1 MVVTVTAAFSL
12 LGYCRMVRERIAWR
26 PAIRITRLTTM
37 AMTGRRM
44 NRSVN
49 FICSPFFGSLFGG
62 FRRQLS
68 RRREGVVDAHRH
80 AIAQLEGAAAHH
92 RLAGIEPR
100 DYRDEIP
107 AALADSDKPLLGYRL
122 WLAGRILGLSD
133 DEHGIA
139 VGGVD
144 HAGRRNHRHLMLLV
158 RENLDV
164 REHARREPA
173 IRVVQG
179 RSETHVSRGDVDL
192 RVDHADLPLP
202 ARAGKDVKLDPH
214 ALPYL
219 DVGQRLLRQGKLD
232 VDRRHLL

>member
-1 MVVTVTAAFSL
+1 TQ
-12 LGYCRMVRERIAWR
+12 
-26 PAIRITRLTTM
+26 P
-37 AMTGRRM
+37 
-44 NRSVN
+44 
-49 FICSPFFGSLFGG
+49 P
-62 FRRQLS
+62 
-68 RRREGVVDAHRH
+68 
-80 AIAQLEGAAAHH
+80 
-92 RLAGIEPR
+92 
-100 DYRDEIP
+100 
-107 AALADSDKPLLGYRL
+107 KPLVGYRL
-122 WLAGRILGLSD
+122 WLTGRILGLFE
-133 DEHGIA
+133 DEHRVA
-139 VGGVD
+139 EWGVD
-144 HAGRRNHRHLMLLV
+144 HAGPRNHRHLMLLV

-232 VDRRHLL
+232 VDRRHRLQRGDHGARREDLAKLDLPYGYPAIEWSTDRLFRNGRFEVGNGGGGLRGARRSGVQVGRRIGAGFAKLSRPGQGDLGEVFVSASGR